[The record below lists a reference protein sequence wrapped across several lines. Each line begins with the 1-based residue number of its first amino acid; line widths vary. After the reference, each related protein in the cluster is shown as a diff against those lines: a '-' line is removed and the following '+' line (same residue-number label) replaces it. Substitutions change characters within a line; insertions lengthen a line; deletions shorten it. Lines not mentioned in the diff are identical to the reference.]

1 MFIVLRVLDFART
14 VWSGDIYVCIF
25 DLAAVQYVLLQRT
38 KRQPTFYAA
47 VRPFAGERKDQTH
60 VVTDHPLHPE
70 LAAIWA

>member
-38 KRQPTFYAA
+38 SANPRSTLQF
-47 VRPFAGERKDQTH
+47 RPFAGERKDQTH